1 MKKSVVTT
9 LMLIVFFSGAFA
21 QKKEKINFDIDKK
34 AQTFTVNGQPVFKFE
49 ESKNMVHPAVHNYY
63 FTNLEGKKLIL
74 IVYKSYNSFAER
86 TQSNPQGSVSYYEV
100 NFLDGKDNKPV
111 EIGYNFLKKIGELFY
126 EKGVIKDGQLDE
138 ESIKMFLME
147 SGTPFSDKRP

>member
-9 LMLIVFFSGAFA
+9 LLLIVFFSGAFA
-21 QKKEKINFDIDKK
+21 QKKEKIDFDIDKK

-49 ESKNMVHPAVHNYY
+49 ESRSTSNHAVKNYY
-63 FTNLEGKKLIL
+63 FTNLEGKKLIF
-74 IVYKSYNSFAER
+74 IVLKSYNSIAEI
-86 TQSNPQGSVSYYEV
+86 TQSNPHGHVAYYEV
-100 NFLDGKDNKPV
+100 NFLNGKENKLV
-111 EIGYNFLKKIGELFY
+111 EIAYTTLKRAAELFY

-138 ESIKMFLME
+138 EAIKMFLME